1 LLANK
6 GPAPAKITAICN
18 LANDTSILPTNANA
32 DIPLGNDYTAT
43 LSDGLI
49 TITKVNGTSKW
60 CNRHLDNAQLRGPE
74 Q

>member
-1 LLANK
+1 MT
-6 GPAPAKITAICN
+6 PRF
-18 LANDTSILPTNANA
+18 LPTNANA